1 MPCLHNVKSNTV
13 ASLMVSLALL
23 AGCAKAPVAPQAPSG
38 PLAVTAEE
46 LVAKLQ
52 EREAAVRTLKALFAV
67 EASGGALKAPQRME
81 AALVYQRP
89 GTIRLQTFARLGFP
103 LFDLMLADGQY
114 HLLFPLQGKTQKG
127 PVSEL
132 DRKGGVG
139 TPIALGLQATLGS
152 LGGAILSTDQVHLR
166 DENSHY
172 VLDVMAEPGRNTV
185 GRRLWFER
193 KTLEIVRQ
201 DLFDATGALQAT
213 MVYESYRAVGATSA
227 GPLTWPSRVLAEDG
241 LGQAK
246 LVLTF
251 REIIANPELT
261 LQDWGPL
268 KAEHVAAPSGF
279 KRED

>member
-1 MPCLHNVKSNTV
+1 MLLSI
-13 ASLMVSLALL
+13 ALL
-23 AGCAKAPVAPQAPSG
+23 AGCARVPVAPQAPAT
-38 PLAVTAEE
+38 PAAVTAEE

-67 EASGGALKAPQRME
+67 EASGGQLKTPQRME
-81 AALVYQRP
+81 AALVYQHP

-103 LFDLMLADGQY
+103 LFDLMLIDGQY
-114 HLLFPLQGKTQKG
+114 QILFPMQGKTQKG

-132 DRKGGVG
+132 DLKGGVG

-152 LGGAILSTDQVHLR
+152 LGGAILSTDQVYLR

-185 GRRLWFER
+185 ARRLWFER

-201 DLFDATGALQAT
+201 DLFDASGGLQAT
-213 MVYESYRAVGATSA
+213 MVYQNYRAVGTTTA
-227 GPLTWPSRVLAEDG
+227 GPLTWPSRVQAEDG

-251 REIIANPELT
+251 REIIPNPALT
-261 LQDWGPL
+261 PQDWGPL
-268 KAEHVAAPSGF
+268 KAEPAIAPSGF